1 MRICVYGTGAIG
13 GFLAA
18 RLTLGGHDVVA
29 VARGAQLEAISRRGL
44 TLIGSDGRTEVAT
57 GLRAA
62 AGAGEVG
69 PVDVL
74 LVTLKAYQLPPLA
87 AELGAAGRSAEL
99 VVPIQNG
106 VPWWYFHRHGGPH
119 DGRPVAA
126 VDPEGTLAR
135 HLDVGRI
142 VPALAFKAAEVVE
155 PGVIRHMI
163 TADDHFPIGELD
175 GSVTERLQRL
185 SAAFGEAAVEAPVVT
200 DIRARAWGK
209 LLGNLAVNP
218 IGALTGATVAET
230 ATHPLSRPLCL
241 RLMEEA
247 IAVAAAFGAA
257 PAYGAQTRL
266 RRAEGM
272 HGIKASML
280 QDRERG
286 RPMEV
291 GPIVGAVAEL
301 AALAKV
307 PVPATE
313 AVHACL
319 ALLADRVSRLTRGG
333 NPID

>member
-1 MRICVYGTGAIG
+1 MRICIYGAGAIG

-18 RLTLGGHDVVA
+18 RLALGGHDVVA
-29 VARGAQLEAISRRGL
+29 VARGVQLEAIGRRGL
-44 TLIGSDGRTEVAT
+44 TLVGSDGRTEAAT

-62 AGAGEVG
+62 AGAAEVG

-74 LVTLKAYQLPPLA
+74 MITLKAHQLPPLA
-87 AELGAAGRSAEL
+87 ADLGEIGRSAGL
-99 VVPIQNG
+99 IVPIQNG

-119 DGRPVAA
+119 DGRPIAA

-155 PGVIRHMI
+155 PGVIRHKV

-175 GSVTERLQRL
+175 GRITGRLQSL
-185 SAAFGEAAVEAPVVT
+185 SAAFGDAAIDAPAVT
-200 DIRARAWGK
+200 DIRAQAWGK

-230 ATHPLSRPLCL
+230 ATHPLARRLCL

-247 IAVAAAFGAA
+247 MAVAAAFGAA
-257 PAYGAQTRL
+257 PSYSAETRL
-266 RRAEGM
+266 RRTEGM
-272 HGIKASML
+272 HGVKASML

-301 AALAKV
+301 AALAGV

-319 ALLADRVSRLTRGG
+319 ALLADQDAR
-333 NPID
+333 